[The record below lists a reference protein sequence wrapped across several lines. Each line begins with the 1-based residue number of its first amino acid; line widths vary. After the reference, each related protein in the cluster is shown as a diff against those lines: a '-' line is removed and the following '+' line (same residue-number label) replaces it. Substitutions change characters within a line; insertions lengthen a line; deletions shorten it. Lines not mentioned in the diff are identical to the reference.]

1 MMPALQVKYLGLQL
15 RNPLIVGSSGLSGES
30 TSIARL
36 AKSGAGAIVL
46 KSIFEEEI
54 LNEFNDQQEDDAFAT
69 NGYEARRY
77 LQQHKTRMNLKEYTA
92 LIKQAKG
99 ASDVPIIASINCL
112 TPNEWPHFAG
122 AIERAGA
129 DALELNLFTLPSDLH
144 ATAADIENRY
154 FYTIRQVLRE
164 VKMPVSI
171 KISYYFSNLGAMLL
185 RLSETGVAGLVLF
198 NRYYS
203 PDFDIDRLSLSN
215 GATLSESGDYRRSMR
230 WIAIM
235 RDKIRIDLA
244 ASTGIHDAPAL
255 IKLLLAGANVVQVV
269 SAIYRYGP
277 EHISAILRQLT
288 RWMEKHNFADVESF
302 RGLLQQSQNQSP
314 EDYERV
320 QFIRDFRGFTGD

>member
-1 MMPALQVKYLGLQL
+1 M
-15 RNPLIVGSSGLSGES
+15 
-30 TSIARL
+30 
-36 AKSGAGAIVL
+36 
-46 KSIFEEEI
+46 
-54 LNEFNDQQEDDAFAT
+54 
-69 NGYEARRY
+69 NG
-77 LQQHKTRMNLKEYTA
+77 
-92 LIKQAKG
+92 
-99 ASDVPIIASINCL
+99 
-112 TPNEWPHFAG
+112 PHFAG